1 MTIRLQVVRR
11 SVYGETK
18 IYPAN
23 AAAHRLADIAGT
35 KTLTHRVIIN
45 AIEMGCEVEM
55 LGSADVVYSSAG
67 ARWPSPQSFQLA
79 Q

>member
-1 MTIRLQVVRR
+1 MTIRLQVVLR

-35 KTLTHRVIIN
+35 KTLTHSAIRN
-45 AIEMGCEVEM
+45 AIEMGCEIEV
-55 LGSADVVYSSAG
+55 LGRADIVYGAG
-67 ARWPSPQSFQLA
+67 GERWPSPQSFQLA